1 MTDKP
6 TTPEPTD
13 DAAPTPPPVPL
24 PPSPVDP
31 ASGDTPPAP
40 PPAAVVTPAASPKP
54 RSPLALWAMIAG
66 IVAIVSAVIPG
77 LSFVAWIPAIAA
89 IVLGV
94 IALIKKTPRRGQAL
108 TGVILGPIAW
118 LVAIIVSVGAIA
130 GLGSRVVDEV
140 APAPE
145 ASEEQPVAEEPEPE
159 LEPEPEVVEPAP
171 DIVYAGSGDAIL
183 QIELPAGPDSI
194 GVATITHSGSRNFAI
209 WSLDEDLDQSDLL
222 VNEIGNYAGTV
233 PFNLTVGERITA
245 FEISA
250 DGAWTVTLRDVL
262 SVREA
267 PQGAS
272 STGAGDD
279 VLVYRGDTTVAD
291 ISHSGDRNFAVWSYG
306 DRNDLLVNE
315 IGNYTGQ
322 VRWQAGPALIQVS
335 ADGAW
340 TIALQ

>member
-1 MTDKP
+1 MPDNP
-6 TTPEPTD
+6 TTPEQSNNATD
-13 DAAPTPPPVPL
+13 GPPPIPL
-24 PPSPVDP
+24 PPNPVE
-31 ASGDTPPAP
+31 ASASDTPPP
-40 PPAAVVTPAASPKP
+40 PPAADAATTTPAKP

-94 IALIKKTPRRGQAL
+94 IALVKKTPRRGQAL

-130 GLGSRVVDEV
+130 GLSGRVVDEV
-140 APAPE
+140 APNPE
-145 ASEEQPVAEEPEPE
+145 VSEEQEEPEAAPE
-159 LEPEPEVVEPAP
+159 PDPEPEVVEPAP
-171 DIVYAGSGDAIL
+171 DIVFSGTGDTIL

-194 GVATITHSGSRNFAI
+194 GIATITHRGSSNFAI
-209 WSLDEDLDQSDLL
+209 WSLDEGLNQSDLL
-222 VNEIGNYAGTV
+222 VNEIGNYDGTV

-267 PQGAS
+267 PQGQS
-272 STGAGDD
+272 STGTGDD
-279 VLVYRGDTTVAD
+279 VLVYLGETTIAD
-291 ISHSGDRNFAVWSYG
+291 ISHTGESNFAVWSFG